1 MSADRA
7 DRPQRELATAPPP
20 TVEPMHREDL
30 DAVTGIDRRSF
41 PSPWARQSFIN
52 DLHNPAARYIV
63 VRRQGEVVGF
73 AGMWLI
79 GEEAHISTLAV
90 HPDHRGQGHGKRLL
104 LRLLELARDAGAE
117 RVTLEV
123 REANWVARRL
133 YERFGFRPVA
143 FLKSYYADTGENG
156 VVIWLKP
163 VPADRSGLPA
173 LADGLPDPAN
183 SALETDPA

>member
-1 MSADRA
+1 
-7 DRPQRELATAPPP
+7 
-20 TVEPMHREDL
+20 
-30 DAVTGIDRRSF
+30 
-41 PSPWARQSFIN
+41 
-52 DLHNPAARYIV
+52 
-63 VRRQGEVVGF
+63 
-73 AGMWLI
+73 
-79 GEEAHISTLAV
+79 
-90 HPDHRGQGHGKRLL
+90 LL
-104 LRLLELARDAGAE
+104 LRLIELARDAGAE

-156 VVIWLKP
+156 VVMWLKP